1 MSSVR
6 DDLIPI
12 LTEFHRQIV
21 LPEIERIVTAS
32 ETRLRDEMN
41 ARLDAIYQRFD
52 RLETEYHMIV
62 AGLKRIEERM
72 DRLEQ
77 QLGKLALRSELLDL
91 KARVDALQDQVRLL
105 ESRLVE

>member
-1 MSSVR
+1 MR